1 MTIDISGLVREVARQ
16 RARAFNPGGVA
27 AAALLEGLNSYQ
39 RQKGLLEELA
49 LRKQEA
55 ARGAMMDEL
64 RMKQFEAD
72 KAREDAAATEKK
84 QLANAEYAAE
94 YGYTPE
100 VPNYPAANK
109 INDTFSLAD
118 IPALRRR
125 EIDMTGQTGP
135 AALDLGIPKMEGP
148 TTQEFMPTKAGE
160 RVPGYREL
168 DRAQRADVATKKI
181 EQNQPLID
189 ARVAKLNLEKEKVK
203 AIMSQRAGGRNV
215 SLPSDEKYIAAKKY
229 LRDSDMKQVAMTIKM
244 LRDTYEPDPF
254 TKKRPPEIEAKIK
267 ALQDKMTSATSDD
280 WDPEPSRVADF
291 LEREG
296 PSGRA
301 PVGPPPAK
309 PQAKPAKQMTDV
321 NLAKEYIK
329 RAGGDKNKAR
339 EMAKADGWAF

>member
-109 INDTFSLAD
+109 INDT
-118 IPALRRR
+118 
-125 EIDMTGQTGP
+125 
-135 AALDLGIPKMEGP
+135 
-148 TTQEFMPTKAGE
+148 
-160 RVPGYREL
+160 EL